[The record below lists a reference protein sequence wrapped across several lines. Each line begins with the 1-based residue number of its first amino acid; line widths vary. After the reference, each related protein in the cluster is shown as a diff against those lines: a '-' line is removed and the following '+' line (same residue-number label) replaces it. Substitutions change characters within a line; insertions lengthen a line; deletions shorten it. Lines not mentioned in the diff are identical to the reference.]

1 MEIDKTWFSSF
12 ELKKLMIYLLGAVL
26 LVQCLFWWLFKAP
39 IISLDWII
47 ELKFLNIFL
56 VAFLIWIVSGESKPK
71 E

>member
-1 MEIDKTWFSSF
+1 MEIDKTWVSSF

-47 ELKFLNIFL
+47 EFKFLKILL
-56 VAFLIWIVSGESKPK
+56 VAFFIWIVSGESKSK

>member
-1 MEIDKTWFSSF
+1 
-12 ELKKLMIYLLGAVL
+12 MIYLLGAVL

-47 ELKFLNIFL
+47 ELKFLKIL
-56 VAFLIWIVSGESKPK
+56 LAAFLIWIVSGESKSK

>member
-47 ELKFLNIFL
+47 ELKFLNIL
-56 VAFLIWIVSGESKPK
+56 LAAFLIWIVSGESKSK

>member
-1 MEIDKTWFSSF
+1 MEIDKTWVSSF

-47 ELKFLNIFL
+47 ELKFLNIL
-56 VAFLIWIVSGESKPK
+56 LAAFLIWIVSGESKSK

>member
-47 ELKFLNIFL
+47 ELKFLKIL
-56 VAFLIWIVSGESKPK
+56 LAAFLIWIVSGESKSK

>member
-1 MEIDKTWFSSF
+1 MEIDKTWVSSF

-47 ELKFLNIFL
+47 ELKFLKIL
-56 VAFLIWIVSGESKPK
+56 LGAFLIWVVSGESKSK

>member
-1 MEIDKTWFSSF
+1 MEIDKTWVSSF
-12 ELKKLMIYLLGAVL
+12 ELEKLMIYLIGAVL

-47 ELKFLNIFL
+47 ELKFLKIL
-56 VAFLIWIVSGESKPK
+56 LAAFLIWFVSGESKSN